1 MKKLV
6 LLLSAFPLYGGELIL
21 AERGKP
27 AEYTIVLPAEPSPSQ
42 RYAAEE
48 LQSFTEQMT
57 GVRLPIAGAMQTV
70 STKTIR
76 LGCTTEPRL
85 GTDGFR
91 LCTDGT
97 NLEVCASSVRGTLYG
112 VYEILETYGG
122 CRWY

>member
-1 MKKLV
+1 MIQNLDMKKAI
-6 LLLSAFPLYGGELIL
+6 LLLWSLPLYGGELVL

-27 AEYTIVLPAEPSPSQ
+27 AAYTIVLPAAPSESQ
-42 RYAAEE
+42 RYAAAE
-48 LQSFTEQMT
+48 LQAFTERMT
-57 GVRLPIAGAMQTV
+57 GVRLPIAGATETV

-91 LCTDGT
+91 LRADGT

-112 VYEILETYGG
+112 VYEIL
-122 CRWY
+122 